1 MASVTRSAAA
11 GPADAERAHN
21 HEQSEP
27 SSWAV
32 AARLASVYLHPCECA
47 VATGCVASCLV
58 AKRAR
63 SLSGRGRLMLVSA
76 AAALASFYALKNAI
90 CYGIAQLFETT
101 IDPAASAGL
110 LEELEGKMA
119 AKRFNMKPRK
129 EKRVS
134 SLWSPFRKKA
144 KETPP
149 VTLSLSSNNLRRLFD
164 ELDVD
169 NSGALDEKEVRRLIE
184 RYFAATV
191 SIFRESTPGLFQKA
205 GLASCSEEE
214 LLPEPVIVSF
224 IQAFSET
231 QITQQARQEIRRKVD
246 ETMHE
251 VFRSIDENHVRLP

>member
-1 MASVTRSAAA
+1 MSSAAA
-11 GPADAERAHN
+11 GPADAERAN
-21 HEQSEP
+21 RHESPEP
-27 SSWAV
+27 SLHAV
-32 AARLASVYLHPCECA
+32 SARLASVYLHPCECA
-47 VATGCVASCLV
+47 VATGCVASGLV

-63 SLSGRGRLMLVSA
+63 SLSGRGRLLLVSA
-76 AAALASFYALKNAI
+76 AASLASFYALKNAI

-129 EKRVS
+129 EKRAS
-134 SLWSPFRKKA
+134 SSWSPFRRKKVEEA
-144 KETPP
+144 PP

-191 SIFRESTPGLFQKA
+191 SIFRESSPGLFQKA

-231 QITQQARQEIRRKVD
+231 QVTQQARQEIRRKVD

-251 VFRSIDENHVRLP
+251 VFKSIDENHVRLL